1 MTLTLSLPDESR
13 TQALAQRLAAVL
25 LPDLLPDP
33 DSRPAATAA
42 TCARLHLQGELG
54 SGKTTFARTLLRAC
68 GVSGRI
74 KSPSYALLESYK
86 VSNLYLHHLD
96 FYRFS
101 KEQDWQDAGFRE
113 VLQQAQALILI
124 EWPQQAGALLPA
136 PDLALQLTYLEN
148 EAAPP
153 GRQAQLTAHSTQGHA
168 WLTTLKASL
177 TQQALNGPAPGGG
190 VCLPLP
196 ATACR
201 C

>member
-13 TQALAQRLAAVL
+13 TQALAERLAAVL
-25 LPDLLPDP
+25 LPDLLPTPKP
-33 DSRPAATAA
+33 DSTPATTAA

-54 SGKTTFARTLLRAC
+54 SGKTTFARALLRAC

-101 KEQDWQDAGFRE
+101 KGQDWQDAGFRE
-113 VLQQAQALILI
+113 VMQQAQALILV

-136 PDLALQLTYLEN
+136 PDLALHLTYQETDD
-148 EAAPP
+148 ADPAP
-153 GRQAQLTAHSTQGHA
+153 GRQAHLTAHSTQGHS
-168 WLTTLKASL
+168 WLTAL
-177 TQQALNGPAPGGG
+177 TQALNCPAPGGG

-196 ATACR
+196 VTA
-201 C
+201 